1 MLKNSFYEGLSETN
15 KYIIRCC
22 FFIFFVNGLYA
33 MIFGSLL
40 PLLSDAYELN
50 DTVSGMLISSHQ
62 AGNLLA
68 GLLAGILPTYIGRK
82 NSILFLSSFVVIGFL
97 LIIVTGQP
105 WLLLVAFFFT
115 GISRGSISNFNNKTV
130 NDVSN
135 SSPAALN
142 FLHSLFAV
150 GALLAPFLV
159 IVSTALFGSRGWQV
173 SCMVVIVLI
182 LISQWMFSKMSIEEE
197 QPHSNH
203 SSKESG
209 YTFFKDKLFWNTVV
223 ILFFYLCA
231 EAAITGWLVKYFV
244 DAHIMNVQQAQLLAS
259 LLWLAILS
267 GRLLCTFFGDRLKRS
282 HLLLFI
288 SVGASLFYF
297 LLLSTQSFSVIVL
310 AIFGLGAS
318 MGGIY
323 PTAMTIAG
331 PSIRKYPMA
340 MGWLL
345 IIGGIGGI
353 TMPIVTGIL
362 STNYGIYA
370 GMAAIIVAIIIML
383 LGVVAYIFFEK
394 KRIENLAD

>member
-1 MLKNSFYEGLSETN
+1 MLKNSFYQELSETN
-15 KYIIRCC
+15 KYIIKCC
-22 FFIFFVNGLYA
+22 FFIFFINGLYA
-33 MIFGSLL
+33 MIFGSIL
-40 PLLSDAYELN
+40 PLLSDAYDLS

-68 GLLAGILPTYIGRK
+68 GLVAGILPVYLGRK
-82 NSILFLSSFVVIGFL
+82 NAILFLSSFVVVGFL
-97 LIIVTGQP
+97 LIILTDQS
-105 WLLLVAFFFT
+105 WLLLLAFFFT

-142 FLHSLFAV
+142 FLHSLFAI

-159 IVSTALFGSRGWQV
+159 ILTTSLFGTKGWQI
-173 SCMVVIVLI
+173 SCLIIILLI
-182 LISQWMFSKMSIEEE
+182 LVSQWMFSRMPLENDKP
-197 QPHSNH
+197 QAKTA
-203 SSKESG
+203 SKAKG
-209 YTFFKDKLFWNTVV
+209 YGFFKDKLFWNTVL

-244 DAHIMNVQQAQLLAS
+244 DANIMNVQQGQMLAS
-259 LLWLAILS
+259 LLWLAILV
-267 GRLLCTFFGDRLKRS
+267 GRLFCTFYGDRLKRS
-282 HLLLFI
+282 RLLLMI
-288 SVGASLFYF
+288 SIGASVFYF
-297 LLLSTQSFSVIVL
+297 LLLSTQNYYVIIL

-331 PSIRKYPMA
+331 PAIRKYPMA

-345 IIGGIGGI
+345 IIGGVGGI

-362 STNYGIYA
+362 STNYGIFA
-370 GMAAIIVAIIIML
+370 GMAAIIVAIVIML
-383 LGVVAYIFFEK
+383 AGVILYIFLGGKEK
-394 KRIENLAD
+394 I